1 MTEESQQPPTEAEG
15 SPNPTPNNPTVSADG
30 KWWWDGTAWRP
41 LAATV
46 TKRRAWIQDWA
57 NESLVMAG
65 LGLFCGLFAAYAPLF
80 LGLGLIGGVIALGR
94 SPHRNRAIAGIILN
108 ALGLALIFA
117 GVIKNV
123 SRY

>member
-1 MTEESQQPPTEAEG
+1 MT
-15 SPNPTPNNPTVSADG
+15 
-30 KWWWDGTAWRP
+30 
-41 LAATV
+41 ATV

-80 LGLGLIGGVIALGR
+80 LLLGLIGGGIALAR

-108 ALGLALIFA
+108 ALGLALVFA
-117 GVIKNV
+117 GVLKNV